1 MLFSLLYSTEV
12 TIGGNMAQFLRQDIC
27 NVAGLLEQSRA
38 ADNVRHSH
46 RILAIRD
53 ILYGDLRKN
62 VCIRYGVSR
71 ENLRHWVSWYNEFGV
86 AGLKDE
92 ARCGRQ
98 KKIENEKISAF
109 KERVEKQ
116 PNPQKD
122 DVVRWRAVDI
132 QKILEEEFDAKY
144 TSLFGVRKLCHS
156 LGFSFMTA
164 RPKHPKQD
172 DEIIATF
179 KKTPRIARRNPAKTS
194 RQKN

>member
-1 MLFSLLYSTEV
+1 
-12 TIGGNMAQFLRQDIC
+12 MAQSVRQDIHTTK
-27 NVAGLLEQSRA
+27 VLLEQSRA
-38 ADNVRHSH
+38 ADNVRQSH

-53 ILYGDLRKN
+53 ILCGNSRSE

-71 ENLRHWVSWYNEFGV
+71 ENLRHWVSWYNECGV
-86 AGLKDE
+86 TGLKDGV
-92 ARCGRQ
+92 RCGRP

-116 PNPQKD
+116 PDPQKD
-122 DVVRWRAVDI
+122 GVVRWRAVDI

-156 LGFSFMTA
+156 LGFSFMTT

-179 KKTPRIARRNPAKTS
+179 KKTPRVTRRDPAKTS